1 MKKFLFVVSIIL
13 GICFVFFR
21 YESVHGFPKG
31 GGSRAVDATPSL
43 LTQPTGALLW
53 QYLETNDYTKKFKM
67 WPGKS
72 SFYQGKE
79 PHGALLTTYVNIPA
93 LMSIAGKKGSLSEGS
108 MIVKENYSSEKQL
121 KSITVMYKVY
131 GYNPEAGDWFWAQYA
146 PGGKVEAEG
155 KVDTCIKC
163 HAENKNNDYIF
174 TAPLK

>member
-1 MKKFLFVVSIIL
+1 MKRSFSVIAVLL
-13 GICFVFFR
+13 GICLVFF
-21 YESVHGFPKG
+21 YFGSAQGFRG
-31 GGSRAVDATPSL
+31 GGGRGAAVTPTSSAL
-43 LTQPTGALLW
+43 KPEGAAIW
-53 QYLETNDYTKKFKM
+53 QYLKTTDYTKKFKM

-93 LMSIAGKKGSLSEGS
+93 LMAIAGKKGSLPEGS

-131 GYNPEAGDWFWAQYA
+131 GYNPEAGDWFWAQYG
-146 PGGKVEAEG
+146 PGGKVEVEG

-163 HAENKNNDYIF
+163 HAENSNNDYIF